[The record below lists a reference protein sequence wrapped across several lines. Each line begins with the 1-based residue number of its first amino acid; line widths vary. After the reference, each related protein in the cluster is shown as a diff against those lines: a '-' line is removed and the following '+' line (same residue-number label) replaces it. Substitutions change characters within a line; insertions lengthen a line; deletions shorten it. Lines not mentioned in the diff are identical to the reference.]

1 MTSTTE
7 YDRLLE
13 TVGETTMNKNK
24 KWTRIADSKVRHIW
38 ECVCGN
44 KAVVSPTFYAESGTP
59 ICLGSEGGTGVTECE
74 GNDMIYVRTE
84 ILQ

>member
-1 MTSTTE
+1 
-7 YDRLLE
+7 
-13 TVGETTMNKNK
+13 MNKNK

-59 ICLGSEGGTGVTECE
+59 ICLGSRQAWQPPPSARQRQGLEPAETPESQKNWGGCLTKAASPV
-74 GNDMIYVRTE
+74 
-84 ILQ
+84 